1 MAFKTRHSLR
11 KAFRNKRLSLSSE
24 KQTAA
29 AQGLV
34 QQYQQN
40 TLFQGEQNLALY
52 LSFDGEVDT
61 QPLIDYLWSMKRGV
75 FLPILHP
82 FCQGHLLF
90 QEFTHDTK
98 MRENHF
104 GILEPTL
111 NVQRVCPVEKLNV
124 IFTPLVAFDLSGNR
138 LGMGGGFYDRTLTGL
153 ASLNE
158 KCQPIVV
165 GLAHE
170 LQKNAALPVEPWD
183 IRLPYILTAS
193 KLYSFL

>member
-11 KAFRNKRLSLSSE
+11 KAFRNKRRSLSSE

-90 QEFTHDTK
+90 QEFSQHTPMHK
-98 MRENHF
+98 NHF
-104 GILEPTL
+104 GISEPKL
-111 NVQRVCPVEKLNV
+111 DAQRVCPLENLDVL
-124 IFTPLVAFDLSGNR
+124 FTPLVAFDLTGNR
-138 LGMGGGFYDRTLTGL
+138 LGMGGGFYDRTL
-153 ASLNE
+153 ASVREAHTRPALVGIAHD
-158 KCQPIVV
+158 CQHVDR
-165 GLAHE
+165 
-170 LQKNAALPVEPWD
+170 LPVQSWD
-183 IRLPYILTAS
+183 VPLDAIVTPTQTITFNQ
-193 KLYSFL
+193 K